1 MIIVDPVVLG
11 DVPFTRA
18 SPKWVY
24 DRTGTLVQVPVNTL
38 GVTYDPADLSKAP
51 WALIEPEARN
61 AIRDNTMVEAVVGS
75 VTLPGGWVPSTN
87 VPGLLREVVGKG
99 REDGIDYIDIRVY
112 GSIGSV
118 AIPEYTFQFTG
129 SLHTPAAPGQTWAS
143 SLYATI
149 VSGLNSNLPAF
160 EHYILAYQ
168 AAGPLAEARQ
178 ALYTPRNGRLRENRL
193 EYSLTLSSP
202 GAAFVASRID
212 LNFKNGG
219 GYDVDV
225 VVRIG
230 LPQLERDRVTSPVK
244 TSGSAV
250 TRAADVVGAGAG
262 LVYSNVPMVELP
274 YNVATTYAKDAAVYD
289 PATKLVY
296 WSMVAGNV
304 GKALSDPAFWNK
316 RTAINRWAM
325 FDDRNSTQ
333 TSNPE
338 EIVSVFSAQ
347 AITQGLF
354 AGAMDASEVRVSMT
368 HPTRGLVYSE
378 TKSLVLPR
386 SGSSFFGWCFNR
398 LRLRTWFLTLK
409 LPVFANAL
417 VTVTIKKPG
426 GVPKCGMCLLGP
438 TIDVG
443 LSLMGLSTEL
453 KDYSTTTFFT
463 DGSSSTVERGF
474 SKKMSVDIVVER
486 DRVET
491 IEDDLIKRRQ
501 KTLVFLGSTMRGDT
515 MLVGRFSSLR
525 KVIDSYPRSKMALQ
539 IDGVLS
545 Q

>member
-24 DRTGTLVQVPVNTL
+24 DRTGTLVEVPANTL

-51 WALIEPEARN
+51 WALIESAATNGVRN
-61 AIRDNTMVEAVVGS
+61 NTMQGGTVGQLGAGGVMPNAWQVGS
-75 VTLPGGWVPSTN
+75 NIGIAFSLI
-87 VPGLLREVVGKG
+87 GKG
-99 REDGIDYIDIRVY
+99 NEFGIEYIDVRIF
-112 GSIGSV
+112 GNATGIGFAGIYFDGTT
-118 AIPEYTFQFTG
+118 AIPAAAGDNLVTSVFCIHAGGSRNNVDSVQVCLDENSSTPSYVTG
-129 SLHTPAAPGQTWAS
+129 SSTGINLDRQTWNANCRAVHSRVVTNPAVAFAS
-143 SLYATI
+143 PHIKLFNK
-149 VSGLNSNLPAF
+149 G
-160 EHYILAYQ
+160 
-168 AAGPLAEARQ
+168 AGPLDIM
-178 ALYTPRNGRLRENRL
+178 L
-193 EYSLTLSSP
+193 
-202 GAAFVASRID
+202 
-212 LNFKNGG
+212 
-219 GYDVDV
+219 
-225 VVRIG
+225 RIG
-230 LPQLERDRVTSPVK
+230 LPQIERDRLTSPIK

-262 LVYSNVPMVELP
+262 LVYSNVPMVESP

-289 PATKLVY
+289 PTTKIVY

-368 HPTRGLVYSE
+368 HPTRGLVFSE

-438 TIDVG
+438 TVDVG

-474 SKKMSVDIVVER
+474 SKKMSVDISVES
-486 DRVET
+486 DRVEN
-491 IEDDLIKRRQ
+491 DLIKRRQ

-525 KVIDSYPRSKMALQ
+525 KVIDSFPRSKMALQ

>member
-11 DVPFTRA
+11 DVPFTRP

-24 DRTGTLVQVPVNTL
+24 DRTGTLVEVPANTL
-38 GVTYDPADLSKAP
+38 GVTYDPSDLSKAP
-51 WALIEPEARN
+51 WALLEQESKNLFRFSEQF
-61 AIRDNTMVEAVVGS
+61 DNTSAWGGSNIGAGVDAAVAPNGAATADRLIASAFNGAHYRDQEVAGQFSDGEFYTYSVYLKADTLSRARLDMYYAVGS
-75 VTLPGGWVPSTN
+75 TGGYTATFDLASGLLQAKGPDVRAAGIEILPGGWRRCWIVGMVAFAAAYPTKLLSR
-87 VPGLLREVVGKG
+87 VLLLRADMTTSWMGSGDEGLFAWGAQLVRGDQPG
-99 REDGIDYIDIRVY
+99 SYI
-112 GSIGSV
+112 
-118 AIPEYTFQFTG
+118 PT
-129 SLHTPAAPGQTWAS
+129 
-143 SLYATI
+143 
-149 VSGLNSNLPAF
+149 
-160 EHYILAYQ
+160 
-168 AAGPLAEARQ
+168 
-178 ALYTPRNGRLRENRL
+178 
-193 EYSLTLSSP
+193 
-202 GAAFVASRID
+202 
-212 LNFKNGG
+212 
-219 GYDVDV
+219 
-225 VVRIG
+225 
-230 LPQLERDRVTSPVK
+230 TSA
-244 TSGSAV
+244 AV
-250 TRAADVVGAGAG
+250 TRAADVVGTGAG
-262 LVYSNVPMVELP
+262 LVYSNVPMVEAP
-274 YNVATTYAKDAAVYD
+274 YNAATTYAKDTAVYD
-289 PATKLVY
+289 PATKIVY
-296 WSMVAGNV
+296 LSMVAGNV

-368 HPTRGLVYSE
+368 HPTRGLVFSE

-398 LRLRTWFLTLK
+398 LRQRTWFLTLK

-438 TIDVG
+438 TVDVG

-474 SKKMSVDIVVER
+474 SKKMSVDISVES

-525 KVIDSYPRSKMALQ
+525 KVIDSFPRSKMALQ